1 MDFLTEGDEDDDF
14 LTPQKGKT
22 HKTKQTSHVGLL
34 SLFNSSNNSSQKV
47 GGNDPKNDFTYKPPK
62 KNQGS
67 SSVKRINA
75 FVVLI

>member
-14 LTPQKGKT
+14 LTPQKVKT
-22 HKTKQTSHVGLL
+22 NKTKQTSRGGLL

-47 GGNDPKNDFTYKPPK
+47 GVDGSKNDFTYKAPK

-67 SSVKRINA
+67 SAVHN
-75 FVVLI
+75 